1 MYYLL
6 LIVPIFIFYPLYLIE
21 FIASILASIYCFL
34 KVHRYKLIEKNIK
47 YVFPEKETKEV
58 KAIAYK
64 STKVTFMNYLVGLFG
79 QLLYKYSYYF
89 NTIKYKIPE
98 EIKEDIERNG
108 IVLVGSH
115 YSLFLNSAIYFGI
128 ICNCVTNLI
137 VVNQGIVHNLLYPK
151 GLYKNYNHI
160 LFKKGQTLN
169 NIIKNNS
176 KDIIG
181 LACDH
186 RVNNENYPNVMLLNK
201 NVKFPVGPGYLI
213 KNTNRKLWSFN
224 FYYDEK
230 NKKTI
235 LNLQKINVND
245 SDTIDS
251 ISQKIADNFSQLILN
266 NPEQYYWIHD
276 RFKLGRSNI

>member
-47 YVFPEKETKEV
+47 YIFPEKENKEI
-58 KAIAYK
+58 KEIAYK
-64 STKVTFMNYLVGLFG
+64 STKITIMNYLVGLFG

-89 NTIKYKIPE
+89 NTIKYNIPE

-108 IVLVGSH
+108 IILVGSH
-115 YSLFLNSAIYFGI
+115 FSLFLNGAVYFGTI
-128 ICNCVTNLI
+128 FDCMVNIL
-137 VVNQGIVHNLLYPK
+137 VVYQRYVN
-151 GLYKNYNHI
+151 
-160 LFKKGQTLN
+160 
-169 NIIKNNS
+169 
-176 KDIIG
+176 DIIYAKIYKKSNFINYSKG
-181 LACDH
+181 SSLNTLKKLNGNDILILGCDH
-186 RVNNENYPNVMLLNK
+186 KVNNENYPSVMLLNK

-213 KNTNRKLWSFN
+213 KNSNRKLWSFN

-230 NKKTI
+230 NKETI

-276 RFKLGRSNI
+276 RFNLGRSNI